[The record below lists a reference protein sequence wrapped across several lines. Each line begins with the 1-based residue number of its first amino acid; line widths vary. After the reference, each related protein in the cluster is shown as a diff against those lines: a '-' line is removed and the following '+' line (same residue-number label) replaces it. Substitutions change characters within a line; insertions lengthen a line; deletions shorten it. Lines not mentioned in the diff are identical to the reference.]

1 MYIIFIIIIYIIES
15 VILFSLYKV
24 FFKNYLEEVVF
35 FEIIVKFSKW
45 C

>member
-15 VILFSLYKV
+15 VILFSLNKV